1 MTMIPKL
8 KVVPKSE
15 LSIAE
20 INTFESKIEA
30 ALLKMAVAKQL
41 ADSLENLIVRDCLPE
56 FDLDFTTSHA
66 AAPMAWVN
74 QIAQAAAAWTDD
86 IDVTLTGVQENRVFA
101 FYKVFN
107 RTANPGI
114 MATRF
119 SLGEQAVLGV
129 LHLEELWAEE
139 VQVGYF
145 GPIFYTTGERIRI
158 EHYADAVVA
167 QYAEQIG
174 FPAMVCEALGREI
187 SQNPKTRIE
196 AAKWT

>member
-1 MTMIPKL
+1 MIPKL

-15 LSIAE
+15 LTIAE
-20 INTFESKIEA
+20 ISSFESKIEA
-30 ALLKMAVAKQL
+30 ALLKMALAKKL
-41 ADSLENLIVRDCLPE
+41 ATSTDGLIVRDCLPE

-74 QIAQAAAAWTDD
+74 QVAQAAAAWTDD
-86 IDVTLTGVQENRVFA
+86 IDVTLTGVQEDRVFA

-107 RTANPGI
+107 RTLNPAI
-114 MATRF
+114 LATRF
-119 SLGEQAVLGV
+119 NLGVSAVLGA
-129 LHLEELWAEE
+129 LHFEELWAEE
-139 VQVGYF
+139 VSVGYF
-145 GPIFYTTGERIRI
+145 GPIFYTAGERIRI

-196 AAKWT
+196 AAQWR